1 MVVFHTTI
9 RVFFGLFCC
18 GLFLLS
24 HLTPTTTAFQ
34 SRLPSTNK
42 FVHRIH
48 HRCSGK
54 NTHQNNVGPTTL
66 LSKSTTRANRYHSNC
81 VHNRRDSSTKISAAT
96 TDDENQSQEARATLI
111 GTLVLLTV
119 PLSWGTYVPVVRY
132 LYAIQPP
139 VPGFVFSACYY
150 TLAALTTSL
159 LARRVLQPP
168 TPAISIASSPDG
180 AEEEEEQQQQQQQ
193 PGTSSFLTLSR
204 GGIEL
209 GSYLFVANCLQVIGL
224 QTVESDRAGFLVQL
238 TTVMVP
244 VCEGLF
250 AGNIL
255 LIPART
261 WGACVLA
268 FLGLCIMG
276 LDGKQTDVMNAWSSS
291 NPWETLAVASS
302 SLSRG
307 DCLILG
313 AAILYTLHVVRLG
326 TYARQT
332 TPIKLAASKAT
343 TESILSFALVF
354 VLVGLSV
361 VQDSYHMLSDTA
373 GNDGLLG
380 FSIDTGREITSFYS
394 SFTSGVADGSIS
406 TSVLLPAFGSILWTG
421 WVTCA
426 YTIWAQSFGQSKVS
440 PTSANLIYTF
450 QPIFTALFAYV
461 LLGEKMGSV
470 GFLGGA
476 LIASAVYVVAS
487 NDGENT
493 EVSMEQEIS

>member
-1 MVVFHTTI
+1 MNNFNPIQNRHQKNSGPKIRLVSRFTTKD
-9 RVFFGLFCC
+9 L
-18 GLFLLS
+18 
-24 HLTPTTTAFQ
+24 
-34 SRLPSTNK
+34 N
-42 FVHRIH
+42 
-48 HRCSGK
+48 
-54 NTHQNNVGPTTL
+54 
-66 LSKSTTRANRYHSNC
+66 YD
-81 VHNRRDSSTKISAAT
+81 RDHSTKISAAT
-96 TDDENQSQEARATLI
+96 TDDGKRSPEAEATLI

-150 TLAALTTSL
+150 SLAALTTSL
-159 LARRVLQPP
+159 LARRVFQPP
-168 TPAISIASSPDG
+168 TQTTLIPSSSDG
-180 AEEEEEQQQQQQQ
+180 DEEL
-193 PGTSSFLTLSR
+193 PGMHDSSKQSTILTLSK

-209 GSYLFVANCLQVIGL
+209 GSYLFFANCLQVIGL

-244 VCEGLF
+244 ICEGLF

-261 WGACVLA
+261 WGACVMA

-276 LDGKQTDVMNAWSSS
+276 LDGKQADLIDAWSSG
-291 NPWETLAVASS
+291 NPLDTLAVASN
-302 SLSRG
+302 SLSQG

-332 TPIKLAASKAT
+332 TPMKLAASKAT

-354 VLVGLSV
+354 LLVGLSI
-361 VQDSYHMLSDTA
+361 VQDSYHPLGDNTA
-373 GNDGLLG
+373 KEGLIG
-380 FSIDTGREITSFYS
+380 FSIDTGHEITSFFS
-394 SFTSGVADGSIS
+394 SFSSGISDGSIS

-421 WVTCA
+421 WITCA

-476 LIASAVYVVAS
+476 LIASAVYIVAS
-487 NDGENT
+487 NDGENAD
-493 EVSMEQEIS
+493 VSIEQEIS